1 MLSNLFNRSSPQ
13 DEMKR
18 AKAAYE
24 KVVGLKADTREA
36 RSMRMGM
43 GLLCKAHLDKT
54 FIAGA
59 EKTTDWQQMAALAAA
74 NGDPVPEIPT
84 PSRFQKV
91 KSGQAEVYV
100 YLPEEYVT
108 EAFVLGAHYQKVEI
122 SADKAIEAMQAL
134 ANHICYY
141 ELRLEEPFQALGFL
155 REQLEAEAQAQAEAA
170 QDADDAASH
179 DPPVKD

>member
-1 MLSNLFNRSSPQ
+1 MLSNLFNRTSPQ

-24 KVVGLKADTREA
+24 KVVGLTSDSREA

-54 FIAGA
+54 FISGA
-59 EKTTDWQQMAALAAA
+59 EKTADWQQVAALAAA
-74 NGDPVPEIPT
+74 NGDPVPELPI

-91 KSGQAEVYV
+91 KSGQAEVFV
-100 YLPEEYVT
+100 YLPEEYAT
-108 EAFVLGAHYQKVEI
+108 EAFALGVHYQKVEI
-122 SADKAIEAMQAL
+122 SAEKAIEAMQAL

-170 QDADDAASH
+170 PAADAAGTRDH
-179 DPPVKD
+179 PAQE